1 MASNFN
7 NISITGDYTGTVTK
21 TFKIVIVITGQ
32 TVQFKQATKDEGAEY
47 GSFSSLINI
56 TLNSAISIGSGLSA
70 TFTASS
76 LLDYNNNDTWY
87 FTAHPNLDLG
97 EVKYS
102 KMETLQRQD
111 ETDLVLFSKDGD
123 VAIIE
128 DYDNTPSILL
138 NQGNVGQFTT
148 FDVEKKN
155 KELYVALGQSSSPK
169 WVGYLKNIG
178 LGTDNNERFI
188 VDNTIDSVNSN
199 YDPRNEIFDKF
210 IVLRNGEANTE
221 NSKCIVG
228 IKDNEPCV
236 YIYNITTGSQK
247 VIKYTTDYVPTA
259 IRPWYGNNSGSP
271 NYYCEGFILLCN
283 REQSNEIAELQFWS
297 IETEGTDA
305 NIGTSVNKDKTINIR
320 RPSVDGGSQ
329 IDRYHDFL
337 VVPSSNDLSSAT
349 YTLMLV
355 ADRDSFSPEASWL
368 YKVEHNN
375 FYTKINNDD
384 IVASNILDI
393 TPLVNFDNLSNNN
406 DTGHDAVWHW
416 GMVSPIKPITN
427 NNAYDGNDKHKF
439 VIAGSFEGVT
449 ETRQIIQ
456 NFPKNSL
463 QFGGFDGGGGNP
475 VVLFT
480 CKFRAIETIS
490 IQKRDVPTSIFS
502 SSELSDWNNYS
513 FQGAPI
519 KFTGPFLSDDATLKT
534 NKRYKPV
541 EWGTYAIPLNSTNGR
556 FKHKLFA
563 HLNQSD
569 VDEDQIMQK
578 FASLYPQATEF
589 SNMIASGE
597 DNLFLSGGGGA
608 LSKVV
613 PSRICIPYKGSMY
626 LYGDRGASGARMGM
640 VFWSYENQEYVHFR
654 WSSEGAGKGIS
665 YANTDVIDVFPSTV
679 SANYTRWNTNHSS
692 ATDIESKAI
701 NTHYFKYT
709 LPTNLQSSS
718 QVKDTWV
725 IGEGSR
731 TIAINSSFWYANA
744 TEAFFSNRILTGE
757 DTTRRLVKVDFG
769 NGAFTNQI
777 QQSENL
783 LKIESNS
790 TQPNDDWI
798 GENAKKVYYRVSFLY
813 DGYQESALMQTTLT
827 RTNVDNSNNY
837 QNIDKAIAIDLKINK
852 ESILNQRITDIV
864 LYRGL
869 SSNELGVEP
878 EGLYRFV
885 DQIKLKDFNLAT
897 GEDYYVATVT
907 DRGKSGAT
915 YESLN
920 GISELSYSLEVNY
933 TLNAEQNGY
942 MFIGNCEHSQFE
954 DASNVI
960 FRSQSGKYSIFD
972 WASDFVT
979 LPFIPTALQGFMGKI
994 YAFSH
999 TQLAIINAENLF
1011 IEDIIEGVGC
1021 IGPDAIKVTDS
1032 GMLFCD
1038 YKNIYLSTPKI
1049 ISIGEIIKE
1058 VDDDGWNKLGVEE
1071 KNTIVIGYDAIR
1083 NAYLLFYTRGTNHRC
1098 WAFSVRSKRWD
1109 FWETPNKV
1117 LSSVEDKD
1125 GHCILLLDN
1134 NQIVK
1139 YLAGP
1144 NKRNFEWE
1152 SKKLTFG
1159 YDMQEK
1165 RIRNVKIAT
1174 NDKNNTNIQYKV
1186 DGYEGSWQ
1194 DGTDISSNF
1203 TGSNTIAIKL
1213 NNAHGVKHH
1222 WIKYK
1227 VTGTN
1232 DSSASDKKVFA
1243 ISTIYKAK
1251 RYK

>member
-21 TFKIVIVITGQ
+21 TYKIVIVITNQ
-32 TVQFKQATKDEGAEY
+32 TVQYKFATKDEGSDY
-47 GSFSSLINI
+47 GSFGTLRDV
-56 TLNSAISIGSGLSA
+56 TLNSATTLSHGLSV
-70 TFTASS
+70 TFTASAV
-76 LLDYNNNDTWY
+76 LDYNNDDTWY
-87 FTAHPNLDLG
+87 FTAHPVLDLG
-97 EVKYS
+97 DVKYS

-111 ETDLVLFSKDGD
+111 ETDLILFSKDGD

-128 DYDNTPSILL
+128 DYDNSPNVLL

-155 KELYVALGQSSSPK
+155 KELYVALGQSSSPR
-169 WVGYLKNIG
+169 WAGYLKNMG

-188 VDNTIDSVNSN
+188 VDNTIDAVNSN
-199 YDPRNEIFDKF
+199 YDPRNEVFDKF

-228 IKDNEPCV
+228 IKDNEPFV
-236 YIYNITTGSQK
+236 YVYNITNNLQK
-247 VIKYTTDYVPTA
+247 VIKYRTEYVPVA
-259 IRPWYGNNSGSP
+259 IRPWYGNNSGTS

-305 NIGTSVNKDKTINIR
+305 NIGTDVNKDKTINIR
-320 RPSVDGGSQ
+320 RPSVDGGQQ

-337 VVPSSNDLSSAT
+337 VVPSNNDLSTAT

-355 ADRDSFSPEASWL
+355 ADRDVFTNPDASWL

-375 FYTKINNDD
+375 FYTKANDDD
-384 IVASNILDI
+384 IVSSNILDV
-393 TPLVNFDNLSNNN
+393 TPKIKFDNLSNNN
-406 DTGHDAVWHW
+406 NNGHDAVWHW
-416 GMVSPIKPITN
+416 GMVSPIKPMTN
-427 NNAYDGNDKHKF
+427 NSEYDGNDKHKF
-439 VIAGSFEGVT
+439 VIAGSFEGVV
-449 ETRQIIQ
+449 ETSQMIKG
-456 NFPKNSL
+456 FPKNSL

-480 CKFRAIETIS
+480 CRFRSIETIS
-490 IQKRDVPTSIFS
+490 IQKKHIPTDIFS
-502 SSELSDWNNYS
+502 SSELTDWNS
-513 FQGAPI
+513 HGSDEDAI
-519 KFTGPFLSDDATLKT
+519 KFTGPFISDDATLKT

-541 EWGTYAIPLNSTNGR
+541 EWGTYAIPINSTNGR
-556 FKHKLFA
+556 YKHKLFA
-563 HLNQSD
+563 HLNQAD
-569 VDEDQIMQK
+569 IDNDQTVQK
-578 FASLYPQATEF
+578 FTSLYPQATEY

-597 DNLFLSGGGGA
+597 DDLFLSGGGGA
-608 LSKVV
+608 ISKVV
-613 PSRICIPYKGSMY
+613 PSRICVPYKGSMY
-626 LYGDRGASGARMGM
+626 LYGDRGVSGARMGM

-665 YANTDVIDVFPSTV
+665 YSDTDVVDVFPSTT
-679 SANYTRWNTNHSS
+679 SENYTRWNVNHSS
-692 ATDIESKAI
+692 ATDVDTKAI
-701 NTHYFKYT
+701 NTHYFKYA
-709 LPTNLQSSS
+709 LPANLQSSS

-731 TIAINSSFWYANA
+731 SIAINSSFWYAND
-744 TEAFFSNRILTGE
+744 TEAFFSNRILTSE

-777 QQSENL
+777 QQTENL
-783 LKIESNS
+783 LKIESSS
-790 TQPNDDWI
+790 TQPNDTWI
-798 GENAKKVYYRVSFLY
+798 GETSKKAFYKVSFLY
-813 DGYQESALMQTTLT
+813 DGYQESALLQTVLSV
-827 RTNVDNSNNY
+827 TNYHSNSHH
-837 QNIDKAIAIDLKINK
+837 NIEDAVAIDLKINK
-852 ESILNQRITDIV
+852 EAILNQRITDVV

-869 SSNELGVEP
+869 SSKEDGLEP
-878 EGLYRFV
+878 EGLYRFIEQV
-885 DQIKLKDFNLAT
+885 KLKDFNLAT

-907 DRGKSGAT
+907 DRGKTGAT

-920 GISELSYSLEVNY
+920 GISELSYALEVNY

-942 MFIGNCEHSQFE
+942 MFIGNCEHTQFE
-954 DASNVI
+954 DASNII

-972 WASDFVT
+972 WSSDFVT
-979 LPFIPTALQGFMGKI
+979 LPFIPTALEGFMGKI

-1011 IEDIIEGVGC
+1011 IEDVVEGVGC

-1049 ISIGEIIKE
+1049 VSIGEIIKE
-1058 VDDDGWNKLGVEE
+1058 VDDDGWNKLTTQE
-1071 KNTIVIGYDAIR
+1071 KDTIVIGYDSIR
-1083 NAYLLFYTRGTNHRC
+1083 NAYLLFYTRGTNYRC
-1098 WAFSVRSKRWD
+1098 WAFSIRSKRWD

-1117 LSSVEDKD
+1117 LSAIEDKD

-1134 NQIVK
+1134 NQIIK

-1144 NKRNFEWE
+1144 NKRSFEWE

-1213 NNAHGVKHH
+1213 NSAHGVKHN